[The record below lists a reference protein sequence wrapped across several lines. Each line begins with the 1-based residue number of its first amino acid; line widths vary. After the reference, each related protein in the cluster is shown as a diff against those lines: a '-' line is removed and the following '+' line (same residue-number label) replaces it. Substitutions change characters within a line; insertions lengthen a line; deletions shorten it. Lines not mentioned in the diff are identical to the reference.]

1 MGESDVETTLPAA
14 FVIAVL
20 ESVALGFP
28 APVVGEISHL
38 SEAV

>member
-1 MGESDVETTLPAA
+1 MGDNDVETTFPAA
-14 FVIAVL
+14 LVTSVR
-20 ESVALGFP
+20 ESVALGVP